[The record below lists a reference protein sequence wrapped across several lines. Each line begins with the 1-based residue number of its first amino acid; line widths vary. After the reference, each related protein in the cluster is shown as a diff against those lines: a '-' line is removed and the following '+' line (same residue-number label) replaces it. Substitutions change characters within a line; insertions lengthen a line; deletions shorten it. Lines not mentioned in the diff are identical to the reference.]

1 MLRIL
6 KEELKTLEEQVLLEE
21 LAVRALKNLAVRAL
35 LRNLAVRA

>member
-21 LAVRALKNLAVRAL
+21 LAVRALKNLVMRAL
-35 LRNLAVRA
+35 LRSLPVRA